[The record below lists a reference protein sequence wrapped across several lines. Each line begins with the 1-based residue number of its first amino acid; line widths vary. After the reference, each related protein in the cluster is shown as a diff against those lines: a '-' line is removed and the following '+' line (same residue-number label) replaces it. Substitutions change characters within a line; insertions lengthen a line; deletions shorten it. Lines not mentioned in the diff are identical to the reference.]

1 MGGGGGHN
9 AFIRGIGSH
18 CKSITRG
25 YFIYFINKDFIQ
37 NLSTS
42 KINF

>member
-1 MGGGGGHN
+1 MGGGGQN
-9 AFIRGIGSH
+9 VFIRGIGSH

-25 YFIYFINKDFIQ
+25 YFVYFINKDFIQ
-37 NLSTS
+37 NLSIP

>member
-1 MGGGGGHN
+1 MGGGGHN

-18 CKSITRG
+18 YKSIIRG
-25 YFIYFINKDFIQ
+25 CFVYFINKDFMQ